1 MNARCFIRRRSE
13 YFSNENVEVMWSSF
27 FTKFQCVRCFNIIEP
42 RIRFIESFK
51 IKFEIFYLRG
61 AKNLLKLTFLL
72 KEMTD
77 LKCHENNLSSVNSLG
92 KYFYIKLYYLNV
104 KTFNNSYF
112 YSFTYR
118 IGASIIMNYF
128 TVLRFKQRSAVL
140 NKGLIEQCLKQYLMC
155 QGRLCVIEGE
165 NRYRHCIAKERA
177 IRRKTWRTRILQ
189 DIKHTRRKVE
199 EIIEKENIWTIPNLL
214 CMGRIVTSPFLSYLI
229 LSQDY
234 QVRLNIL
241 IKLYIKTNIL
251 HVAFINTFY
260 ISCIIFKITF
270 CHGTDSAMAACICR
284 SQ

>member
-1 MNARCFIRRRSE
+1 
-13 YFSNENVEVMWSSF
+13 
-27 FTKFQCVRCFNIIEP
+27 
-42 RIRFIESFK
+42 
-51 IKFEIFYLRG
+51 
-61 AKNLLKLTFLL
+61 
-72 KEMTD
+72 
-77 LKCHENNLSSVNSLG
+77 
-92 KYFYIKLYYLNV
+92 
-104 KTFNNSYF
+104 
-112 YSFTYR
+112 
-118 IGASIIMNYF
+118 MNYF

-155 QGRLCVIEGE
+155 QGRLCVIESE